1 MIVFESGVYE
11 FLHKTGLPTFDAL
24 DRHMHNEYEILYLLS
39 GEADYVI
46 EGAVYHLTPRT
57 LLFIRP
63 RRYHY
68 MRRGEGAPPERF
80 VINFPERLVPEAL
93 REGILNVPEQIRL
106 EKEEFSHKL
115 FTSWRE
121 GEGTQSEA
129 ERRVFLE
136 NALPL
141 LLLSLSHRKRESAD
155 ATRVEHPTLEAILA
169 YIEEHKQEPITAEM
183 LSRRFFVSVSWIV
196 HTFRQHLGVSLLQY
210 VSRKRILYAES
221 RIREGIAPTEVA
233 KECHYDSYVTFY
245 RQYKKHLGKSP
256 SEL

>member
-1 MIVFESGVYE
+1 MIVFENGVYE
-11 FLHKTGLPTFDAL
+11 FLHKTTPPTTEAL
-24 DRHMHNEYEILYLLS
+24 DRHMHNEYEILFFSS

-46 EGAVYHLTPRT
+46 EGSLYHLTPRT

-68 MRRGEGAPPERF
+68 MRHDVGTPPERF
-80 VINFPERLVPEAL
+80 VIHFPERLVPEAIRNNL
-93 REGILNVPEQIRL
+93 DTIPEQIRL
-106 EKEEFSHKL
+106 TEGEFAHTL

-121 GEGTQSEA
+121 GERTQSEA

-136 NALPL
+136 NALPI
-141 LLLSLSHRKRESAD
+141 LLLSLSHRKRED
-155 ATRVEHPTLEAILA
+155 TTATRITHPTLEAILA
-169 YIEEHKQEPITAEM
+169 YIEEHKQEPITAEL
-183 LSRRFFVSVSWIV
+183 LSRRFFVSTSWIV
-196 HTFRQHLGVSLLQY
+196 HSFREHLGVSLLQY
-210 VSRKRILYAES
+210 VSRKRILYAEA
-221 RIREGIAPTEVA
+221 RLREGASPTEVA